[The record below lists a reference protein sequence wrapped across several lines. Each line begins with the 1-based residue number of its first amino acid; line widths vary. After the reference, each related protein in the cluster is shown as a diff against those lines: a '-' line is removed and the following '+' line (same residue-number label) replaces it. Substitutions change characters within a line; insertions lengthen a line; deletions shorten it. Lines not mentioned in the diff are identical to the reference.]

1 MPFKTGTQIA
11 RTVLGAVLSRLT
23 QPKLKTV
30 LALSLFTAFAR
41 AESVYVL
48 NGNGQFGT
56 VNLGTGAFQPLGPA
70 APEPGTGLTPGPNGS
85 LLTLDIAGHLNAI
98 NPTTGITSV
107 LGPTGLADCSTPA
120 SSCGPTSANALAG
133 LGGTLYAT
141 DYANNLYSVNPSTG
155 RATLIG
161 STGMPAVPFVPF
173 SENPDGTLNIFG
185 EALFSANGTL
195 YATFD
200 TGALNPESGVVTPTM
215 ANHLYQIDP
224 TTGTAT
230 LIGPTA
236 FALDTVVGING
247 TFYAFKNDTSQ
258 IVTLNLANGSTTLV
272 TDLDPSAGLVFG
284 ASPVPEPVSMTLA
297 GLGIAALG
305 IGRWLRRRAER

>member
-1 MPFKTGTQIA
+1 MQFTTGIQIIRTA
-11 RTVLGAVLSRLT
+11 LGTVLPRFT
-23 QPKLKTV
+23 QPKLKV
-30 LALSLFTAFAR
+30 AIALGVFAAFAS
-41 AESVYVL
+41 ADSVYVL

-56 VNLGTGAFQPLGPA
+56 VDLGTGAFQPIGPA

-107 LGPTGLADCSTPA
+107 IGPTGLADCSTPA
-120 SSCGPTSANALAG
+120 SPCGPTSANVIAG
-133 LGGTLYAT
+133 LGGNLYAT
-141 DYANNLYSVNPSTG
+141 DYANNLYTVNPSTG
-155 RATLIG
+155 RVTLIG

-200 TGALNPESGVVTPTM
+200 TGTLNPESGAVTPTM

-224 TTGTAT
+224 TTGKAT

-236 FALDTVVGING
+236 FALDTVVAING

-258 IVTLNLANGSTTLV
+258 IVTLNHYRLKAVGCWATESR
-272 TDLDPSAGLVFG
+272 GYG
-284 ASPVPEPVSMTLA
+284 
-297 GLGIAALG
+297 
-305 IGRWLRRRAER
+305 

>member
-1 MPFKTGTQIA
+1 MTA
-11 RTVLGAVLSRLT
+11 
-23 QPKLKTV
+23 

-41 AESVYVL
+41 ADSVYVL

-56 VNLGTGAFQPLGPA
+56 VELATGAFQPLGPA
-70 APEPGTGLTPGPNGS
+70 ASEPGTGLTPGPNGS
-85 LLTLDIAGHLNAI
+85 LLTLGIAGNLNTI
-98 NPTTGITSV
+98 NPATGVTSV
-107 LGPTGLADCSTPA
+107 IGPTGLADCSTPA
-120 SSCGPTSANALAG
+120 SPCGPTSANALAR
-133 LGGTLYAT
+133 LGENFYAT
-141 DYANNLYSVNPSTG
+141 DYANNLYTVNPFTG
-155 RATLIG
+155 HATRIG

-200 TGALNPESGVVTPTM
+200 TGTLNPELGVVTPTM

-224 TTGTAT
+224 TTGKAT
-230 LIGPTA
+230 LIAPTA
-236 FALDTVVGING
+236 FALDTVVGSNG

-272 TDLDPSAGLVFG
+272 TDWDPAAGLVFG

-297 GLGIAALG
+297 GLGMAALSL
-305 IGRWLRRRAER
+305 GRGLRRRAERQGHSPVQKDSYSERGRLGEWNVETI